1 MGALAALTALID
13 GTKTLMA
20 TADDRFVI
28 VSYTSLSSW
37 SILGTVDFKK
47 KKLILQQNGKTCL
60 AIYKPIT
67 FSFCI
72 LAIWHRKLL
81 SSDIHLEF

>member
-20 TADDRFVI
+20 TADDRFVT

-37 SILGTVDFKK
+37 SILGTVVFKQ

-81 SSDIHLEF
+81 SSDIHSEF

>member
-20 TADDRFVI
+20 TADDRFVT

-37 SILGTVDFKK
+37 SILGTVVFKQ

>member
-47 KKLILQQNGKTCL
+47 KKTYITTEWQNMFGY
-60 AIYKPIT
+60 I
-67 FSFCI
+67 
-72 LAIWHRKLL
+72 
-81 SSDIHLEF
+81 